1 MTKEVKVGII
11 VIVGVALLY
20 LGINYLKGNAVF
32 TKERIYYSVYDR
44 INGLQPSNPIVI
56 NGFVVGQ
63 VKSVKMMS
71 DTAHSL
77 LVELVIKEK
86 NLHIPVDSRARIQ
99 SSGLLGSKEVE
110 LILGKKTEMA
120 AVGDTL
126 FNSIESGLMES
137 VNKEILP
144 LKVKTEQLISDID
157 SIITIFQVILD
168 EDTRSD
174 LTKSLGSIRSA
185 IQSLEVTAFRLDT
198 MVVEEKV
205 KLSSIFSHIES
216 ISGNLEANNAALTN
230 VIQNFSS
237 LSDTLMASNI
247 KSVVDNAANAMAEV
261 SSITEKINDGEGT
274 MGMLINNDTLYSRLS
289 SASNQLDLLLED
301 IRVNPDRYVRVSVF
315 GGKKE
320 NKVQLS
326 RKDIETLREQLREDL
341 KNEE

>member
-1 MTKEVKVGII
+1 MTREVKVGII

-20 LGINYLKGNAVF
+20 MGINYLKGNAVF
-32 TKERIYYSVYDR
+32 TKERTYYSVYDR

-56 NGFVVGQ
+56 NGYVVGQ
-63 VKSVKMMS
+63 VKSIKMMS

-86 NLHIPVDSRARIQ
+86 NLFIPIDSKARIQ

-110 LILGKKTEMA
+110 LMLGKSTEMA
-120 AVGDTL
+120 VAGDTL
-126 FNSIESGLMES
+126 YNSIESGLMES

-144 LKVKTEQLISDID
+144 LKIKTEQLISDID

-168 EDTRSD
+168 EDTRTD

-216 ISGNLEANNAALTN
+216 ISGNLAANNAALTN

-247 KSVVDNAANAMAEV
+247 KSVVDNAADAMAEV
-261 SSITEKINDGEGT
+261 SSITEKINRGEGT
-274 MGMLINNDTLYSRLS
+274 MGMLINNDSLYNRLT

-301 IRVNPDRYVRVSVF
+301 FRVNPDRYVRVSVF

-341 KNEE
+341 QNEQ